1 MNTGETPPQKSDINT
16 GSTEDLVVVSQV
28 HLMNLPQEVI
38 TTTEDKVRL
47 CLSEHLKR
55 MEQKRGWV
63 TPLGILVALIA
74 TLMTTNFKDAGL
86 DAATWKAIFIIATG
100 LSFGWLIYSVI
111 KALRSEKIEDII
123 GELKKH
129 SDSLIKFVKK

>member
-1 MNTGETPPQKSDINT
+1 MSTGETPPQKSDINI

-55 MEQKRGWV
+55 MEKKRGWF

-74 TLMTTNFKDAGL
+74 TLITTNFKDAGL
-86 DAATWKAIFIIATG
+86 DAATWKAFFIIATV